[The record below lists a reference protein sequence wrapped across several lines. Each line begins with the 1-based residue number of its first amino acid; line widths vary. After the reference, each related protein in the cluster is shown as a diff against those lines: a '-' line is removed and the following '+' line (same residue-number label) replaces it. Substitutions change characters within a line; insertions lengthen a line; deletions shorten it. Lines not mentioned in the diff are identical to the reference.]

1 MDQTSD
7 DPTTVRGA
15 FDAHLGLEMVE
26 LTPARVVA
34 RLTVTE
40 QHLQPYGLVHG
51 GVYCAMAETV
61 ASFGAVMAIRQLTG
75 SEDAGSVGQS
85 NHTDFL
91 SSARGGVLTATATPV
106 HVGRSVQ
113 LWRIGITDGDDRPV
127 AESRVR
133 MFNVGVDRVTGPRAS
148 SDGAGG

>member
-1 MDQTSD
+1 MDQTPED
-7 DPTTVRGA
+7 LTAVRGA
-15 FDAHLGLEMVE
+15 FDDHLGLEMVE
-26 LTPARVVA
+26 ITAERVVA
-34 RLTVTE
+34 RLVVTE
-40 QHLQPYGLVHG
+40 RHTQPYGLVHG

-61 ASFGAVMAIRQLTG
+61 ASFGAVLAIREMTG
-75 SEDAGSVGQS
+75 SDDAGSVGQS

-113 LWRIGITDGDDRPV
+113 LWRIGITDEDHRLV

-133 MFNVGVDRVTGPRAS
+133 MFNVGVERVTR
-148 SDGAGG
+148 